1 MNRYNDPIITE
12 KTVFARNCEV
22 RRIDRAA
29 ADAFIC
35 ENHIYGKAACRH
47 CYGLFRRRATGA
59 AELRGLSGE
68 EKALARNGGNAAV
81 DLERERS
88 MARSGGNATVDL
100 GGKDSAPAGELVAV
114 GCFSNARRWVKG
126 GRTVC
131 SYEWVRYASLR
142 DTRVVGGMG
151 KILKAF
157 IADVHPDDVM
167 TYAISSVAPGRETR
181 EGVEAEG
188 NAFRR
193 LGFTE
198 EGRKEFPSR
207 IPGVET
213 PSVSIK
219 FRLKLTQW

>member
-1 MNRYNDPIITE
+1 MNYNDPIVTE

-29 ADAFIC
+29 ADAFIR

-68 EKALARNGGNAAV
+68 KEALAG
-81 DLERERS
+81 
-88 MARSGGNATVDL
+88 SGGNATVDL

-207 IPGVET
+207 IPGVEA

>member
-1 MNRYNDPIITE
+1 MNYNDPIVTE

-59 AELRGLSGE
+59 AELRGLSGGKE
-68 EKALARNGGNAAV
+68 PL
-81 DLERERS
+81 
-88 MARSGGNATVDL
+88 ARSGGNATAGL
-100 GGKDSAPAGELVAV
+100 AGKDGAPEGELVAV

-126 GRTVC
+126 ERTVC

-157 IADVHPDDVM
+157 IEDVHPDDIM

-207 IPGVET
+207 IPGVEA